1 MALTPYEPTTWVND
15 SEPDLDA
22 TNLNKV
28 EQGIKDAIDGVNGIL
43 AALTNQL
50 STDPDKYAGIAVV
63 NQLNTVLNDL
73 SDTVDTLN
81 SNLTDLDNTVDSI
94 STDVANIK
102 PVTSR
107 TAIFVTDGTDYD
119 TLSQPGWYYIYST
132 VHAPASNLGR
142 ILVRVESI
150 YVNGN
155 WYTTQK
161 AVELYSGGAIQ
172 PKVYERWVTNIN
184 GTFSWTSWIQT
195 V

>member
-1 MALTPYEPTTWVND
+1 M
-15 SEPDLDA
+15 
-22 TNLNKV
+22 
-28 EQGIKDAIDGVNGIL
+28 
-43 AALTNQL
+43 
-50 STDPDKYAGIAVV
+50 
-63 NQLNTVLNDL
+63 
-73 SDTVDTLN
+73 TLFSSFTN
-81 SNLTDLDNTVDSI
+81 SNLTNLDNTVDSI
-94 STDVANIK
+94 STDVSNIK

-107 TAIFVTDGTDYD
+107 AATFVPDGTDYN
-119 TLSQPGWYYIYST
+119 TLDQPGWYYIYST

-161 AVELYSGGAIQ
+161 AVELYSGGAIH
-172 PKVYERWVTNIN
+172 PKVYERWITNIN